1 MFKDL
6 NPSAKISFSK
16 FAQCTPQQ
24 CVLAGAS
31 GTHSVCVYT
40 KHQNME
46 LMFQHAKFN
55 KLTEDQDIH
64 FKTPQDCVVFLQC
77 SPPNIECCLGK
88 CDQCGD
94 TEQLQLKLEEAF
106 DKNLVD
112 ELSYKKWTATDRANR
127 KMWYKMQRNLLEH
140 S

>member
-1 MFKDL
+1 MFKYL

-77 SPPNIECCLGK
+77 NLPNIECCLGK

-94 TEQLQLKLEEAF
+94 TEQLQLKPEEALT
-106 DKNLVD
+106 KTQLMNYHIKSGQQLT
-112 ELSYKKWTATDRANR
+112 EPTW
-127 KMWYKMQRNLLEH
+127 KMWYKMQRNLL
-140 S
+140 